1 MTKRKLLRVL
11 SFAALTVGLLTLAA
25 GTILPLLLTNFTAF
39 SPSVGIIGGAD
50 GPTAIV
56 VATTTGIAWELIIG
70 LVLAAAGIVGLAATR
85 KKA

>member
-1 MTKRKLLRVL
+1 MTKRKLLRIVSL
-11 SFAALTVGLLTLAA
+11 AALTIGILTLTAA
-25 GTILPLLLTNFTAF
+25 AILPLLLTNFTVF

-56 VATTTGIAWELIIG
+56 VATTTGIDWDIVIG
-70 LVLAAAGIVGLAATR
+70 LLLAVAGIVGLAATR